1 MEGFSMASRIRPLA
15 TVLALALTVAPT
27 AYAQV
32 KVDHT
37 LRSTV
42 ENVKRGFISADTPP
56 VLRVKSGQTVRI
68 DTISHGGVTEDPVAF
83 FAGAGI
89 PPEGVLEDV
98 KAIAKVSSTSGW
110 AGHILTGPIYVE
122 GAEPGDMLEVRIHAV
137 EPRVPYGVNNPG
149 PGGAAPGIL
158 KERVSRIIKFDVKRK
173 MVMNAPGVETPLA
186 PFMGIMAVAPGE
198 PRRVGSRAPGEFGG
212 NLDFAKLVV
221 GSTLYLPV
229 FQPGA
234 LFVTGD
240 SHAQQGDG
248 EVSGNA
254 LEASMTP
261 TLQFIVHKG
270 VGKGMIPWAEDA
282 KNFYIMGM
290 DKDLDVALTRA
301 IEETVKFLVAK
312 KGLTPAE
319 AYSLCSTSID
329 FAVAEAVDE
338 NLIMYGTVRKSW
350 FKTKTPYWTK

>member
-1 MEGFSMASRIRPLA
+1 MTAICRALLA
-15 TVLALALTVAPT
+15 TAALALTSLTPA
-27 AYAQV
+27 AAQPRPDYV
-32 KVDHT
+32 

-56 VLRVKSGQTVRI
+56 VLKIKSGQVVRI

-83 FAGAGI
+83 FGQAGI
-89 PPEGVLEDV
+89 KPEEVLDDV
-98 KAIAKVSSTSGW
+98 KAIAKATAQNGW

-122 GAEPGDMLEVRIHAV
+122 GAEPGDMLEVRILKLEH
-137 EPRVPYGVNNPG
+137 RVPYGVNSPG
-149 PGGAAPGIL
+149 PGGVAPTIL
-158 KERVSRIIKFDVKRK
+158 KERTARIIKFDLKRN
-173 MVMNAPGVETPLA
+173 VALNAPGVETPLN

-198 PRRVGSRAPGEFGG
+198 PRKVGSRAPGEFGG
-212 NLDFAKLVV
+212 NLDFAKLIA

-229 FQPGA
+229 LQPGA

-254 LEASMTP
+254 LEASLTP

-282 KNFYIMGM
+282 DNYYIMGM
-290 DKDLDVALTRA
+290 DLDLDVALRRA
-301 IEETVKFLVAK
+301 VEETVKFLVAK
-312 KGLTPAE
+312 KGLTPLE

-338 NLIMYGTVRKSW
+338 NLVMYGKVSKSW
-350 FKTKTPYWTK
+350 FKAKTPYWTK